1 MAHQRNTPIHQ
12 PLRFRNRTLS
22 ACQKPLSHA
31 SRNPIFLSKV
41 ANIMISVPRHEFACV
56 WILDEWNYTELILLG
71 LASLAQQSLW
81 DLSISLYVD
90 NSPSFLYSSIEW
102 MNTPTI
108 YVSILMLR
116 TFELFAAWSYYEQ
129 NNHVRNILYS
139 FWVYICA
146 HFYWVNT

>member
-1 MAHQRNTPIHQ
+1 
-12 PLRFRNRTLS
+12 
-22 ACQKPLSHA
+22 
-31 SRNPIFLSKV
+31 
-41 ANIMISVPRHEFACV
+41 MISVPRHEFACV

-116 TFELFAAWSYYEQ
+116 TFELFAAWSYYKQ
-129 NNHVRNILYS
+129 SR
-139 FWVYICA
+139 
-146 HFYWVNT
+146 